1 MINLVFDYDG
11 TLHDSMKI
19 YAPSFKACCALMREE
34 GDTVREYT
42 DEEIKRWIGMDVKS
56 MWNEFRPDFPQEKK
70 DRYGGF
76 IGENMV
82 KLINEGKAELY
93 DGVPEM
99 LSELKE
105 RYRLIF
111 LSSCKRSY
119 MLAHIRAFGLDRFFS
134 GFYCTEDYGF
144 APKYKIFEHIKENYD
159 GDFTVIGDRY
169 SDMETAEKFGLKS
182 IGCLYGYGSKDELK
196 NADIKVKSIEELRN
210 SLIH

>member
-11 TLHDSMKI
+11 TLHDSMNI
-19 YAPSFKACCALMREE
+19 YAPSFRACCALMREE
-34 GDTVREYT
+34 GDNVREYT

-93 DGVPEM
+93 DGVPE
-99 LSELKE
+99 LLGELEE

-119 MLAHIRAFGLDRFFS
+119 MQAHIRAFGLDRFFS

-144 APKYKIFEHIKENYD
+144 APKYKIFEHIKEKYD

-182 IGCLYGYGSKDELK
+182 IGCLYGYGSEDELK

-210 SLIH
+210 SLIF